1 MGNSYRVVHLLRN
14 QLYPTY
20 QLHAF
25 MANKKTVPQD
35 GLRLAALITMD
46 WLRLRLGEHVPE
58 QFRHIPEPVSYLD
71 VNDDCLFSVHINAG
85 YVIDIVSLPEQGLWS
100 LQITEPDLGSDPGK
114 ADQTRQ
120 PISGR
125 MIETNVAY
133 KIVGEGLECG
143 FQIVISDPEGTE
155 TAADVYRLAIVR
167 RLVQHPDFGLKQI
180 VPLTTTPERITT
192 VEQLKTCQE
201 LLNSDEAHL
210 PLVVFSQVLQ
220 TKDEQKLPQTA
231 ELLKFSAP
239 LYMPALTIPDQLM
252 KTASPTV
259 SDPPYDVSNF
269 AKSGVTLCR
278 TYILEERIRERFH
291 TVFGCKSD
299 SGDIIV
305 LEPRMFGGKAT
316 VFPFKVSKSRQDE
329 TISALMS
336 FIYQYPRNKQI
347 SFGQLAFLSAARESL
362 LRLTHESLAEAE
374 NISDYWAQKIQLVE
388 SGWKAAVEDKETEN
402 QVLQEQITRQ
412 KTYLDRVEQEKD
424 TLRQEND
431 AEVKSLK
438 NIISAKE
445 EEISFLRRKLS
456 QPKNHDGISLWVK
469 ENFPSRL
476 ILHPRAIDLLGER
489 SARSVSVELICDAL
503 DFLATDYWERRY
515 ARISTDEMLSR
526 CSQKYGRPFEVKPTG
541 KTTIEFTPNEYKI
554 KHYANAQGRTVD
566 SDLDYHLGVG
576 NDPENLLRIYF
587 LHDDEKHLIVVGALP
602 HHLRAVTIK

>member
-46 WLRLRLGEHVPE
+46 WLRLRLGEHIPE

-120 PISGR
+120 PIPGR

-143 FQIVISDPEGTE
+143 FQIVISDLEGTE
-155 TAADVYRLAIVR
+155 TAADVYRLAIIR
-167 RLVQHPDFGLKQI
+167 QLAQHPDFGLKQI

-210 PLVVFSQVLQ
+210 PFVIFSQVLQ
-220 TKDEQKLPQTA
+220 TKDEQKLLQTA
-231 ELLKFSAP
+231 ELPKFCVPS
-239 LYMPALTIPDQLM
+239 YMPALTIPDQLM

-329 TISALMS
+329 MISTLMS

-362 LRLTHESLAEAE
+362 LRLTHESFAEAE
-374 NISDYWAQKIQLVE
+374 TISDYWAQKIQMVE
-388 SGWKAAVEDKETEN
+388 SGWKAAVEDKESEN
-402 QVLQEQITRQ
+402 QVLQEQVTRQ
-412 KTYLDRVEQEKD
+412 KAYLDRVEQEKD

-456 QPKNHDGISLWVK
+456 QPKNHDDISRWVK
-469 ENFPSRL
+469 ENFSGRL
-476 ILHPRAIDLLGER
+476 ILHPRAVDLLGER

-554 KHYANAQGRTVD
+554 KYYANAQGRTVD